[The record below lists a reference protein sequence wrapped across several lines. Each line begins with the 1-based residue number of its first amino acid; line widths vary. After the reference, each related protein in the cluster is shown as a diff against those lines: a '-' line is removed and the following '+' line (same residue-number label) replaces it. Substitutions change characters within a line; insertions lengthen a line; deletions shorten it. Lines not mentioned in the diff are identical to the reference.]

1 MMKTSRAVWNP
12 LEQELYAAPP
22 GGGDDVRRIHG
33 IVSSLDIIAGDD
45 VRVTVTS
52 GRLDIQPLTDHPLLL
67 RNIGDGEVRIRTQ
80 FEPDADIVIG
90 ELKRGE
96 PMRFEE

>member
-1 MMKTSRAVWNP
+1 MMKTTRAVWNP

-22 GGGDDVRRIHG
+22 GGETDVRRIHG
-33 IVSSLDIIAGDD
+33 TVSSLDIIAGDD

>member
-1 MMKTSRAVWNP
+1 
-12 LEQELYAAPP
+12 
-22 GGGDDVRRIHG
+22 
-33 IVSSLDIIAGDD
+33 
-45 VRVTVTS
+45 
-52 GRLDIQPLTDHPLLL
+52 LLL